1 MCEMHL
7 VETELAC
14 VGDGKHNADAT
25 EHLRWCAQC
34 RSAVAEYAWL
44 QGQVAA
50 ALATA
55 ADTVT
60 VPRSRWR
67 AVRRRLAAERQRQIA
82 GWRASA
88 VASAVLA
95 VCLVLA
101 ASPVLGV
108 AVAQASLPARA
119 TLPSPVTDVVSGDH
133 AASTFTPTPAA
144 FGADTATPSA
154 PPLVPLPTPFV
165 EPGT

>member
-1 MCEMHL
+1 MSEMHL
-7 VETELAC
+7 VETELAR
-14 VGDGKHNADAT
+14 VSDGKRHADAA
-25 EHLRWCAQC
+25 EHLRRCAQC
-34 RSAVAEYAWL
+34 RSAVAEYTWV
-44 QGQVAA
+44 QGQVAT
-50 ALATA
+50 ALAAA

-60 VPRSRWR
+60 VPRSGWR

-88 VASAVLA
+88 VTSAVLA

-119 TLPSPVTDVVSGDH
+119 TLPSPATDVVSGDR
-133 AASTFTPTPAA
+133 AVSTFTPTPAA
-144 FGADTATPSA
+144 SDTGAATPSA
-154 PPLVPLPTPFV
+154 PALMPLPTPFV